1 MTNKSLSAESLLSS
15 LNIQIDTTTDWLREL
30 REEGLASITATGLPS
45 KKVEEWKYISLDKIA
60 KTPFKAAKPSTL
72 SQEDIAKFS
81 IADATELVFVDGFFS
96 AELSDLNDLADG
108 LTVKN
113 LQTALV
119 EDPEILRVYL
129 DQPCAEAVDAF
140 TKLNKALIGQGT
152 FIKVE
157 RKAIIEKPIHILYV
171 STQNE
176 TLVAPRNVIV
186 AEALSEV
193 EVLEDYVSLS
203 EDIVALTNSVSQVY
217 VAENAVVR
225 HTKNQAQNLSSFHV
239 GTTRAYAEKNS
250 QYKSLCFSSGSALN
264 RNNLDV
270 ELISEN
276 AQVEM
281 NGLYVT
287 KESQVC
293 DNHTVINHVIGHT
306 ESRQLYK
313 GILDGRSRA
322 VFNGKIHI
330 VKDAQLSDSGLLNKN
345 MLLGKGARVDTKPE
359 LEVYADDVKANHGAT
374 VGQLDQNQLFY
385 CQSRNIAKEDARNML
400 IHGFMDEVLD
410 SVHNESFRAYIHTF
424 FDSFFDYRGV

>member
-1 MTNKSLSAESLLSS
+1 MSKLSLSAESLLSS
-15 LNIQIDTTTDWLREL
+15 LDVQIDTSAEWLREL
-30 REEGLASITATGLPS
+30 REEGLASVTETGFPS
-45 KKVEEWKYISLDKIA
+45 KKVEEWKYISLDKLV
-60 KTPFKAAKPSTL
+60 KTPFKPATPSTI
-72 SQEDIAKFS
+72 SKDAIAKFLV
-81 IADATELVFVDGFFS
+81 DGATELVFIDGFFS
-96 AELSDLNDLADG
+96 AELSSVEDLAEG
-108 LTVKN
+108 LTVKS
-113 LQTALV
+113 LDQALT
-119 EDPEILRVYL
+119 EDEADLREYL
-129 DQPCAEAVDAF
+129 DQPCPEAVDAF
-140 TKLNKALIGQGT
+140 TKLNKALIGQGA
-152 FIKVE
+152 FIKVA

-193 EVLEDYVSLS
+193 EVLEDYVSLND
-203 EDIVALTNSVSQVY
+203 EAVAFTNSVSQVY
-217 VAENAVVR
+217 VDQAAVVR
-225 HTKNQAQNLSSFHV
+225 HTKNQAQNAGSFHI
-239 GTTRAYAEKNS
+239 GTTRSYTKRDS
-250 QYKSLCFSSGSALN
+250 QYKSLCFSSGSILN

-270 ELISEN
+270 ELLDEN

-281 NGLYVT
+281 NGLYVA
-287 KESQVC
+287 KDSQVC

-313 GILDGRSRA
+313 GILDGRARA

-400 IHGFMDEVLD
+400 IHGFMDEILD
-410 SVHNESFRAYIHTF
+410 GVSNELFRNYIHGY
-424 FDSFFDYRGV
+424 FDSFFEYRGV